1 MSSKFE
7 QMIDDIEDYITS
19 CKNKPLSSSVILV
32 NRDEILYLLQ
42 ELRQQ
47 TPVEISRYQK
57 VISNKEAIL
66 NDARKK
72 AEKLINE
79 AAEHTNEL
87 VSESEIM
94 QQAYAQAQEII
105 DMASMKAQEIIDQ
118 ANEEA
123 TSMRMG
129 AVAYT
134 DDNLGM
140 IEDVLSHGIDVAATN
155 YERLMTQLQE
165 TIQIVQANRSQLYAS
180 DETDAGSVDDIDI
193 EEEITDAGTGKGGK
207 AAGGPDII

>member
-19 CKNKPLSSSVILV
+19 CKGKPFSNSVILV
-32 NRDEILYLLQ
+32 NRDEILDMLQ
-42 ELRQQ
+42 ELRQK

-66 NDARKK
+66 NDARQK
-72 AEKLINE
+72 AEQLINE
-79 AAEHTNEL
+79 AAVHTNEL

-94 QQAYAQAQEII
+94 QQAYAQAQEIVE
-105 DMASMKAQEIIDQ
+105 MASERAQEIVNQ

-123 TSMRMG
+123 TSMRMA
-129 AVAYT
+129 AVTYT
-134 DDNLGM
+134 DDNLGV
-140 IEDVLSHGIDVAATN
+140 IESILSHGIDVAATN

-165 TIQIVQANRSQLYAS
+165 TIQVIQANRSMLFAS
-180 DETDAGSVDDIDI
+180 DEADAPDAGQ
-193 EEEITDAGTGKGGK
+193 EQAAAPAKPAAGK
-207 AAGGPDII
+207 APENGEGPDVI